1 MTESMHDKVVVV
13 IGATSGIERA
23 SALDF
28 ARHGVP
34 LHRVGVVLCR
44 TLNADDKLVREE
56 INTNLRPFV
65 VRLVHRADAVPH
77 RGYLCF

>member
-1 MTESMHDKVVVV
+1 MTESMHGKVVVV

-44 TLNADDKLVREE
+44 TLDDKLAWEE
-56 INTNLRPFV
+56 IDTTLRPFG
-65 VRLVHRADAVPH
+65 VRLVHRADAAPQ